1 MLYIILF
8 FYFFFFVFISLLLFF
23 FKFIKYSFFFF
34 IHWNETLMHISCF
47 VFLLLNYYLLFIFY
61 VYQTVEM
68 MLDQKQIRTVFL
80 LEFKMSHKQWRQLTS
95 TMHLT
100 QELLM
105 NVQCRDG
112 SRSFA
117 KEMRALMMRSLVA
130 SHRKLTMTNWEQ
142 SLKLILL
149 QLLEKL
155 PSNST

>member
-1 MLYIILF
+1 MLYI
-8 FYFFFFVFISLLLFF
+8 
-23 FKFIKYSFFFF
+23 
-34 IHWNETLMHISCF
+34 TLMHISCF
-47 VFLLLNYYLLFIFY
+47 VFFLLNYYLLFIFY

-80 LEFKMSHKQWRQLTS
+80 FEFKMSHKQRRQLTTS

-105 NVQCRDG
+105 NVQCRGG

-130 SHRKLTMTNWEQ
+130 SHRKLTMTN
-142 SLKLILL
+142 
-149 QLLEKL
+149 
-155 PSNST
+155 